1 MLGTIGGVGVLD
13 IRSLG
18 EGLVTGRGVA
28 LAWGWL
34 TGKGV
39 VFCCFGVV
47 HGMGWGDFRLFF
59 WVQSK
64 VVSDAQNSHF
74 CKVLEMIGR
83 QLYP

>member
-1 MLGTIGGVGVLD
+1 M
-13 IRSLG
+13 
-18 EGLVTGRGVA
+18 GLVTGRGVA

-39 VFCCFGVV
+39 V

-59 WVQSK
+59 GWVQSK